1 MNGAITWHE
10 LYTSDVDA
18 ATRFYTELLGLGL
31 GEADTGDFEYPM
43 LEKDGRTHAG
53 FFQKEHAEIPS
64 HWYP

>member
-1 MNGAITWHE
+1 MNGAITWQE